1 MKSLRVPSPIA
12 PSFHLEHVSWNDPRA
27 VELRRVMVVEMDLRY
42 SVPGRAGNSDDINA
56 ALAVDPK
63 DVRVTVLALDEDGTP
78 IGHAAIRTLRDE
90 LEVRRVIVSDDHR
103 GRGVGK
109 RLMAELENVARGD
122 GARRVI
128 LQTGTKQPESVAMYE
143 KLGYTRIPVY
153 EPYVASM
160 PNSLCF
166 EKVLL

>member
-1 MKSLRVPSPIA
+1 MPSPIA
-12 PSFHLEHVSWNDPRA
+12 PSFHLEHVAWDDPRA

-56 ALAVDPK
+56 VLAVDPK
-63 DVRVTVLALDEDGTP
+63 DVRATVLALDEDGTP
-78 IGHAAIRTLRDE
+78 IGHAAIRVLRDE